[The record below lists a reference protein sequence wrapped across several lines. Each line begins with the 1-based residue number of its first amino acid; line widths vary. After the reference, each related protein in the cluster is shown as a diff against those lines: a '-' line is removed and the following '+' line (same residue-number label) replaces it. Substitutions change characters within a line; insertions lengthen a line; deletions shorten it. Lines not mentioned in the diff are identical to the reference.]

1 MNDSS
6 KKPCDLSDLS
16 PEKRELLQKYA
27 RLMGL
32 TEEETAEG
40 LISSLLDM
48 IENPDQTRPE
58 GFAEEVRKRV
68 HGK

>member
-1 MNDSS
+1 MNGPS
-6 KKPCDLSDLS
+6 KKPCDLNDLS

-27 RLMGL
+27 RLMGC
-32 TEEETAEG
+32 TEEAAAEG

-48 IENPDQTRPE
+48 IENPDQKCPG
-58 GFAEEVRKRV
+58 GFAEEVRKRL